1 MSTAKR
7 AANTRNSEEQF
18 FEVFFVVVSNWNPS
32 AGVLIAWAQQ

>member
-18 FEVFFVVVSNWNPS
+18 FEVFFLLFQIGILLPGS
-32 AGVLIAWAQQ
+32 